1 MKKKAAR
8 HHTVVAHRSSSA
20 IVKKQ
25 YSEEL
30 KSFLVHA
37 ILYLLVNAGL
47 FVYFYS
53 SSGDLK
59 LFYWVLVGWGV
70 GLVAH
75 ALAVFGV
82 MKFLH
87 KEW

>member
-1 MKKKAAR
+1 MKRKAA
-8 HHTVVAHRSSSA
+8 HHSVSHRATPA
-20 IVKKQ
+20 IIKKQ

-37 ILYLLVNAGL
+37 ILYLLVNFGL
-47 FVYFYS
+47 FIYFYS
-53 SSGDLK
+53 SNGDLK
-59 LFYWVLVGWGV
+59 LFYWVLIGWGV

-75 ALAVFGV
+75 ALAVFGI
-82 MKFLH
+82 MKLLH